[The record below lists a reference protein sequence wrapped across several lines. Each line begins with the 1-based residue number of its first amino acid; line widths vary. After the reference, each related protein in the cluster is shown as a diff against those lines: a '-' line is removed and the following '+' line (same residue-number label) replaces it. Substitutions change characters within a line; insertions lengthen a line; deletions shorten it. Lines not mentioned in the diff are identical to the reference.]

1 MFDKYTTTDALL
13 YKYTQ
18 TRTHRHSEQITRE
31 GHVSVASEFFT
42 DKWGLHDEFYILI
55 FDRSWWIEST
65 DGFLGRD
72 RMVHCCSAV
81 GKWIHLG
88 LVHLGVKSVGSP
100 MNVLEIKLQ
109 QPMRMREQG
118 AMRGIRSKGWVL
130 EYLGVSHV
138 RIPWTIILYSLV
150 ILSLL
155 AMKERES
162 ERDLLVFVRLCM

>member
-1 MFDKYTTTDALL
+1 MQSIDSMRGSWCLTN
-13 YKYTQ
+13 TQ
-18 TRTHRHSEQITRE
+18 QQMHFCTNTHRHTEHGKDMFPSHLNSLMT
-31 GHVSVASEFFT
+31 
-42 DKWGLHDEFYILI
+42 DEFYILI
-55 FDRSWWIEST
+55 FDWSWWIEST

-72 RMVHCCSAV
+72 RMVHRCSAV

-100 MNVLEIKLQ
+100 MNVLEIILQ

-130 EYLGVSHV
+130 ENLGVGHV
-138 RIPWTIILYSLV
+138 RISWTIILYSLV
-150 ILSLL
+150 ISFVL
-155 AMKERES
+155 AMKERER